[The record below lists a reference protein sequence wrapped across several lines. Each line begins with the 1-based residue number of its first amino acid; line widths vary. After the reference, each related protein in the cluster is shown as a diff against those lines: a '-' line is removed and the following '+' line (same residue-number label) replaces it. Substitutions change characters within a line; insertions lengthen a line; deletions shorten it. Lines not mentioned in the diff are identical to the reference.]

1 VFVEGDDSPFAGEK
15 LLKHVSNLKKEL
27 REYEVSPLRL
37 QSMTT
42 TIPQYDKTVK
52 LFETVS
58 ARVARLGKITPE
70 ERGKVKE
77 KLKT

>member
-1 VFVEGDDSPFAGEK
+1 
-15 LLKHVSNLKKEL
+15 L

-52 LFETVS
+52 LFETVG
-58 ARVARLGKITPE
+58 ARIARLGKITPE

-77 KLKT
+77 KLET